1 MQIPKWLIA
10 AAGLLVVVL
19 IAVVAFLMG
28 RETSRP
34 PAAPTAAVA
43 APPERNEP
51 PVASAV
57 PEAAREEPKLPLA
70 ETGATAPT
78 PSASVPRPSPEHP
91 PATPVTPVTDDARAR
106 VAAYFKQME
115 AIQSAGSGDPQAFAT
130 TIANAAA
137 GGDFSGMDDLIR
149 SATDAE
155 RRAAALQP
163 PSECAE
169 YHRQA
174 VTLLQESRTMIG
186 ALREGLKRNDTNALN
201 AMSASA
207 KSLQTRSESLAQ
219 AEKALR
225 ARFGL

>member
-1 MQIPKWLIA
+1 MHIPKWLIA

-19 IAVVAFLMG
+19 IAAVAFFMG

-34 PAAPTAAVA
+34 LAAPTAAVA

-51 PVASAV
+51 PVASAA
-57 PEAAREEPKLPLA
+57 PEAVREEPKLPPA
-70 ETGATAPT
+70 ETGGTAPT
-78 PSASVPRPSPEHP
+78 PSASVSSPSAAHLS
-91 PATPVTPVTDDARAR
+91 AADDARAR
-106 VAAYFKQME
+106 VDAYFKQME
-115 AIQSAGSGDPQAFAT
+115 AIQSGGSGDPQAFAT
-130 TIANAAA
+130 TVANAAA

-174 VTLLQESRTMIG
+174 VTLLRESRTMIE

-201 AMSASA
+201 AASASA
-207 KSLQTRSESLAQ
+207 ESLKMRAESLAQ
-219 AEKALR
+219 AEKTLR